1 MGKVRRIRDKYHL
14 SLKKNTEESQN
25 DTGNSQI
32 SQWSNSILPAHPLPQ
47 AFQVNQNV
55 NQPGIFAG
63 IKIDTDSLVKR
74 LPDCDAHS
82 VTSATY

>member
-1 MGKVRRIRDKYHL
+1 MSKEG
-14 SLKKNTEESQN
+14 SLNV
-25 DTGNSQI
+25 
-32 SQWSNSILPAHPLPQ
+32 ILIL
-47 AFQVNQNV
+47 FQVNQNV